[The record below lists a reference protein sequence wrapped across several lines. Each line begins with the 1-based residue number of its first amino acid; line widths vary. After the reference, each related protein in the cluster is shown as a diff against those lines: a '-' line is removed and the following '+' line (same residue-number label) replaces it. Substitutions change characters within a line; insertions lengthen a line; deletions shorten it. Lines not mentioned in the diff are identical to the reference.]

1 MIRFCTAVVVEVLG
15 SVASVESHVVKRI
28 YSLIRSVLEI
38 GTDGHSENKVSLK
51 NTVENKINML
61 CRTVAQQD
69 TRKHTHTSIW
79 MMGTFLRNIDLFS
92 FIRMLFWP
100 CG

>member
-28 YSLIRSVLEI
+28 CSLIHSVLEV

-51 NTVENKINML
+51 DTLFSIELKVFFTVF
-61 CRTVAQQD
+61 RTD
-69 TRKHTHTSIW
+69 THTY
-79 MMGTFLRNIDLFS
+79 
-92 FIRMLFWP
+92 
-100 CG
+100 